1 MSVRTYDAAQ
11 VILSIGGV
19 NIGGYADGTFISIE
33 REEQSFTKVVG
44 ADGKTSRAKSNN
56 RSGSLTITLQ
66 QTSPSNDVISGFLT
80 QDELTADAVVPVLI
94 KDNSGESRLFSATG
108 WVQGLP
114 TIEYAKEISTRE
126 WVMDLADIEF
136 NIAGNAAIG
145 GAEV

>member
-1 MSVRTYDAAQ
+1 MVRTYDAAQ
-11 VILSIGGV
+11 VILSVGGA
-19 NIGGYADGTFISIE
+19 NISGYADGTFISIE

-44 ADGKTSRAKSNN
+44 ADGNTSRAKSNN

-66 QTSPSNDVISGFLT
+66 QTSPSNEVLSGFLA
-80 QDELTADAVVPVLI
+80 QDESSADAVVPVLI
-94 KDNSGESRLFSATG
+94 KDNTGESRLFSATG

-126 WVMDLADIEF
+126 WVLDLADIEF